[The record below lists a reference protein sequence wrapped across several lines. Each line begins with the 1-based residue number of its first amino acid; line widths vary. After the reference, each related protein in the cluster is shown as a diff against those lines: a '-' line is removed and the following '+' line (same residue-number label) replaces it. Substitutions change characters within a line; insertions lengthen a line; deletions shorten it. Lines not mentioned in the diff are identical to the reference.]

1 MESPPPSPGLEL
13 KVEPD
18 SGPESVSEP
27 QPDAAPECDTDP
39 EPGPE
44 RRCAVC
50 GCPLPAGGPP
60 PQELFD
66 LRLSGGRPAAS
77 AVLPLRRL
85 DVTSPWR
92 LCAPCTALLESRER
106 LRAAAAIGAARAE
119 LDDWVARVLS
129 GAGGAASADS
139 VEPAGQGV
147 SGCDRTGVS
156 AGSSSAPTVVT
167 DSAEAANRTEHP
179 ATAADEC
186 DRTVAGKHGA
196 DASETA
202 ESGTPCDRPRAS
214 PDGTAGRA
222 ASAGDLTDRPQ
233 DSADPLGPASDCGN
247 PSAST
252 GQSVVGGAEPCDQT
266 DGPEQGPS
274 LESVR
279 GASMEEASL
288 EQQLAD
294 VERQLMDRVAS
305 APGPAGS
312 DQDLVTLNFVDTDLD
327 GDILSTGRKGSSVLC
342 NLCGEK
348 FSGAEELR
356 PHLESHK
363 EGRQK
368 CPVCH
373 IWIRKT
379 AFPDHLALHSD
390 DRPFKCDM
398 CSFSSKIQRKLRVH
412 RQSHSKRREKH
423 ACPLC
428 PKQLISKHGLKLH
441 LLRHS
446 GSGAKHQCPH
456 CPKRFLYP
464 SFLKSHISVSHE
476 GKKPKKRF
484 FCDIC
489 QQGFVGKALLELHIS
504 RHSNERKFKCKL
516 CDKAFKC
523 KYSLASHEKHVHS
536 KEPKKFEC
544 EICGHGF
551 SAPGALNDHK
561 EIHKPDSERIRYQC
575 EICNKLLSS
584 QHALS
589 THKKRHG
596 KEKSYKCNECSKT
609 FYTGGELR
617 KHMVVHS
624 EVHPFKCALCEKSF
638 KSVLCLN
645 VHMRR
650 HGTEKGFKCS
660 KCPAAFKTSSDLAG
674 HMMFHN
680 TEKRFACEQ
689 CDAKFVTSKLLKQ
702 HTLTHSDVRDFACQ
716 FCSFK
721 AKTKYILKGHER
733 THLAREHRAVF
744 SCTLCE
750 NTFLQKVTLEKHV
763 KETHSSN
770 ETPKLRLECGKCH
783 KIFHRKG
790 SFACHQR
797 RCGAER
803 KFACEECMATF
814 TNKYHLNRHI
824 ETHSNSRQFAC
835 QHCSASYK
843 ARDSLV
849 VHIRSRH

>member
-327 GDILSTGRKGSSVLC
+327 GDILSTRRKGSSVMC
-342 NLCGEK
+342 GLCGEN
-348 FSGAEELR
+348 FSGAEDLR

-373 IWIRKT
+373 IWIRKA
-379 AFPDHLALHSD
+379 AFSDHMLLHSD
-390 DRPFKCDM
+390 SKPFLCDM
-398 CSFSSKIQRKLRVH
+398 CPFSTKYRSALRNH
-412 RQSHSKRREKH
+412 RRNHSKREKH

-428 PKQLISKHGLKLH
+428 PKQLISKNGLKLH

-456 CPKRFLYP
+456 CPKKFLFP
-464 SFLKSHISVSHE
+464 SFLKSHIAVSHE
-476 GKKPKKRF
+476 GKKPKKPF
-484 FCDIC
+484 VCDIC
-489 QQGFVGKALLELHIS
+489 QQGFVCKSGLELHKS
-504 RHSNERKFKCKL
+504 RHGNERKFKCKL

-523 KYSLASHEKHVHS
+523 KYSLASHDKYVHK
-536 KEPKKFEC
+536 KETKKLEC
-544 EICGHGF
+544 ETCGRQF
-551 SAPGALNDHK
+551 SRQGALNSHMK
-561 EIHKPDSERIRYQC
+561 LHKPDSERAQYQC
-575 EICNKLLSS
+575 EICNKLLSTAS
-584 QHALS
+584 AL
-589 THKKRHG
+589 TLHKQRHG
-596 KEKSYKCNECSKT
+596 KEKPHKCSKCSKA
-609 FYTGGELR
+609 FYSAGELR
-617 KHMVVHS
+617 RHMSVHS
-624 EVHPFKCALCEKSF
+624 EAHPFKCALCEKSF
-638 KSVLCLN
+638 KSVLFLN
-645 VHMRR
+645 VHMKR

-674 HMMFHN
+674 HMVFHK
-680 TEKRFACEQ
+680 TEKRFTCEQ
-689 CDAKFVTSKLLKQ
+689 CDAKQET
-702 HTLTHSDVRDFACQ
+702 
-716 FCSFK
+716 
-721 AKTKYILKGHER
+721 
-733 THLAREHRAVF
+733 ARYGNINIGRW
-744 SCTLCE
+744 
-750 NTFLQKVTLEKHV
+750 
-763 KETHSSN
+763 
-770 ETPKLRLECGKCH
+770 P
-783 KIFHRKG
+783 
-790 SFACHQR
+790 
-797 RCGAER
+797 
-803 KFACEECMATF
+803 
-814 TNKYHLNRHI
+814 
-824 ETHSNSRQFAC
+824 
-835 QHCSASYK
+835 
-843 ARDSLV
+843 
-849 VHIRSRH
+849 